1 MQGPVPIRDDA
12 TPGELARPFSRE
24 SGLPDP
30 EDDVR
35 FSAEHR
41 LRRASQREAPP
52 QRPVYRKRIVRDVL
66 IMIALG
72 LLALAL
78 VPFADVANPDY
89 PEARDISDRI
99 TVAWEAIIH
108 SGAVPEEAAAAAGLR
123 VFTYE
128 EDQPR
133 TVLTHPEPTST
144 GICYAL
150 RFGPG
155 ILTMAG
161 TLLEPAAGCTPQ
173 APGRFNRSGA
183 WSDVLP
189 SERLTM
195 WWFLPLMILI
205 GGSVLYAGTDI
216 VIKLIAKP
224 STPTPRP

>member
-1 MQGPVPIRDDA
+1 MQGPVPSRDDA
-12 TPGELARPFSRE
+12 TPGELARPVSGE
-24 SGLPDP
+24 SGLPGP
-30 EDDVR
+30 KDDVR

-41 LRRASQREAPP
+41 LRRASQRETPP
-52 QRPVYRKRIVRDVL
+52 GRPVYRRRIVRDVL
-66 IMIALG
+66 IAIVLG

-89 PEARDISDRI
+89 PEARDIADRI
-99 TVAWEAIIH
+99 NAVWEAIIH
-108 SGAVPEEAAAAAGLR
+108 SGAVPEEAAAAAHLR
-123 VFTYE
+123 VLTYE
-128 EDQPR
+128 DEQPR
-133 TVLTHPEPTST
+133 TVLTHPEPTSK

-161 TLLEPAAGCTPQ
+161 TLLKPAAGCTPQ
-173 APGRFNRSGA
+173 PPGRFDRSGA

-205 GGSVLYAGTDI
+205 GGGVLYAGTDI
-216 VIKLIAKP
+216 VIKLTTKP
-224 STPTPRP
+224 STPARWP